1 MKSKKLKFRKYDD
14 IFLDVIR
21 EIQPASMMEIAE
33 ALEMNNPPFSIIN
46 RLLKD
51 GRLKK
56 NSNDRPY
63 TITINEVRRCLKC
76 NKRISPEISYRRFCL
91 ECGKKYFK
99 LIRLLKQLKLSW

>member
-21 EIQPASMMEIAE
+21 EIQPASLMEIAE
-33 ALEMNNPPFSIIN
+33 ALEMNNPPFSLIK

-51 GRLKK
+51 GVLKR

-63 TITINEVRRCLKC
+63 TITINEGVIK
-76 NKRISPEISYRRFCL
+76 
-91 ECGKKYFK
+91 
-99 LIRLLKQLKLSW
+99 